1 MDVFIFYLRNLFI
14 YLFICLFIYLFIL
27 CLSSDTNIKSEYLQ
41 EGLKGKSNFVQ

>member
-14 YLFICLFIYLFIL
+14 YLFIYLFIL
-27 CLSSDTNIKSEYLQ
+27 YLSSDTNIKSEYLQ